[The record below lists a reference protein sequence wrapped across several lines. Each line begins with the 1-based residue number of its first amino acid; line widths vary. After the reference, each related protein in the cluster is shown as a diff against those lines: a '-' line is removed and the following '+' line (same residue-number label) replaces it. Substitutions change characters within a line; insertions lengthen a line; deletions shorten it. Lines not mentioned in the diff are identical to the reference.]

1 MNAWSARRTW
11 PLWGAFAVACAAIW
25 GSLYFSEIRHFAPCN
40 LCWYQRIFMY
50 PLAPILAFALAFR
63 VPTAAYLV
71 LSLALVGQGISVYHY
86 LVQKTSLFASAAVCG
101 TGPPCS
107 GIYVDW
113 FGVVTIPLLA
123 MTGFML
129 ITVSM
134 AAFLAAA
141 PPTGRAAEPA
151 ALHGGSLAAALAI
164 AAVGLA
170 AWFIARAVHVEAPA
184 WPQAEAPRPGLNG
197 AAGPRDGGSL
207 FAAHCAAC
215 HGPQGQGIP
224 TLTPSLQTSSRVR
237 EMAPDA
243 LAALIRQGVAQD
255 DPRNQTGNVMP
266 PNGGANLSEPQ
277 LQAVVAYLKQA
288 WRE

>member
-1 MNAWSARRTW
+1 MNAWHARRTW
-11 PLWGAFAVACAAIW
+11 PLWGAFAVACAALW

-50 PLAPILAFALAFR
+50 PLAPILAFALVFR

-71 LSLALVGQGISVYHY
+71 LLLALAGQGISVYHY
-86 LVQKTSLFASAAVCG
+86 LVQKTALFASSAVCG

-107 GIYVDW
+107 GIYIDW
-113 FGVVTIPLLA
+113 FGIITIPLLA

-129 ITVSM
+129 ITVGM
-134 AAFLAAA
+134 ATFLASASL
-141 PPTGRAAEPA
+141 TGGTAEPA
-151 ALHGGSLAAALAI
+151 VLHGGSLAAALAL
-164 AAVGLA
+164 AAIGLA
-170 AWFIARAVHVEAPA
+170 AWFVVRAVHVEAPA
-184 WPQAEAPRPGLNG
+184 WPQAEAPRPALNG
-197 AAGPRDGGSL
+197 ASL

-224 TLTPSLQTSSRVR
+224 ALTPSLQTSSRVR
-237 EMAPDA
+237 DMTPDA
-243 LAALIRQGVAQD
+243 LAALIREGITQD

-266 PNGGANLSEPQ
+266 PNGGAALSATQ
-277 LQAVVAYLKQA
+277 LQAVVEYLKHA